1 MGSNGLP
8 RYFAPSAEGC
18 GHFACSLAEVLEG
31 ARREARSSFGDDRVL
46 IERRIAFEEIAG
58 VAINVPFLSRLVADP
73 EFRAGDFDT
82 GFIECALDTLTSCGP
97 APERRRYRTTPCA
110 IAEYPVASPPKHPL
124 KGCRTALWQLPGRSG
139 SRYFRGMARKRA
151 DYRPRIADA
160 ELAEL
165 LAASGAV
172 LVEGA
177 RAVGKTATAMQASAS
192 HVLLDVDLDARRMMS
207 IDPAAVLTGD
217 TPRLLDE
224 WQLAREVWNH
234 VRRTVDERSG
244 RGQFIL
250 TGSAVPADDVT
261 RHTGAGRFTR
271 LRMRPMSLFE
281 SGHSTGAISLRGLLD
296 GEPQRGHAAPV
307 PIAQLAERIAVGGW
321 PAHLGSAA
329 APAMR
334 VNRGYLDDIRR
345 TDVSR
350 LDGRPRDPVRIG
362 RLLQSLARNLAT
374 PVSVAKLAADV
385 GGSGTAMKADT
396 AAGYLDALERLM
408 VVEHQPAWSPHLRSR
423 TTLRSTPVRH
433 FVDPS
438 LAVAAL
444 GGRASPATLAAD
456 LGFFGF
462 LFESMVI
469 RDLRIY
475 AQAADAAVFHY
486 REKDGL
492 EVDAVVE
499 AADGRWAAFEIKLGD
514 RWVDDG
520 ARNLRRLAKRMA
532 NSDHGPPAA
541 LAVIVPSGYGFAHGG
556 TEAGVIPIHALG
568 P

>member
-1 MGSNGLP
+1 MG
-8 RYFAPSAEGC
+8 R
-18 GHFACSLAEVLEG
+18 
-31 ARREARSSFGDDRVL
+31 
-46 IERRIAFEEIAG
+46 
-58 VAINVPFLSRLVADP
+58 
-73 EFRAGDFDT
+73 
-82 GFIECALDTLTSCGP
+82 
-97 APERRRYRTTPCA
+97 
-110 IAEYPVASPPKHPL
+110 KH
-124 KGCRTALWQLPGRSG
+124 SG
-139 SRYFRGMARKRA
+139 
-151 DYRPRIADA
+151 YRPRIADA

-165 LAASGAV
+165 LAASGAI

-192 HVLLDVDLDARRMMS
+192 HVLFDVDLDAQRMTS
-207 IDPAAVLTGD
+207 IDPAAVLAGD

-224 WQLAREVWNH
+224 WQLASGIWNH
-234 VRRTVDERSG
+234 VRRAVDERSG

-250 TGSAVPADDVT
+250 TGSAAPADDVT

-281 SGHSTGAISLRGLLD
+281 SGHSTGAVSLRGLLD
-296 GEPQRGHAAPV
+296 GEPQRSRAAPA
-307 PIAQLAERIAVGGW
+307 PIARLAERIAVGGW
-321 PAHLGSAA
+321 PAHLGAAA

-334 VNRGYLDDIRR
+334 INRGYLDDVRR
-345 TDVSR
+345 TDVPR
-350 LDGRPRDPVRIG
+350 LDGRSRDPVRVG
-362 RLLQSLARNLAT
+362 RLLQSLARNVAT
-374 PVSVAKLAADV
+374 PVSLARLAADA
-385 GGSGTAMKADT
+385 GGDGTAMKADT
-396 AAGYLDALERLM
+396 VAGYLDVLERLM

-444 GGRASPATLAAD
+444 PMRASPAKLVAD
-456 LGFFGF
+456 LELFGF

-475 AQAADAAVFHY
+475 AQAADAEVFHY

-520 ARNLRRLAKRMA
+520 ARNLRRLAGRMA

-541 LAVIVPSGYGFAHGG
+541 LAVIVPGGYGATRGG
-556 TEAGVIPIHALG
+556 AEAGVIPIHALG